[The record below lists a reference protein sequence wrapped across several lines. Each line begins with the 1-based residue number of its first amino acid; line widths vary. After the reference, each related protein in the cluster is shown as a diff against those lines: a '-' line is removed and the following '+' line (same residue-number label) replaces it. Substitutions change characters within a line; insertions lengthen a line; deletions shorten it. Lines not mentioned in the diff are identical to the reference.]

1 MMNSAAY
8 AAYSQN
14 AVGGIESPQ
23 KLIEMLYEGILRFI
37 FRARQSMQNKDVEKK
52 VYFIN
57 RANAIFVELLN
68 SLDYSQGNVAHY
80 LSGIYTRQIQLL
92 SQANITNDEKNLDE
106 VVSVVKQLLEAWKE
120 SNA

>member
-1 MMNSAAY
+1 MINSTAY

-37 FRARQSMQNKDVEKK
+37 FRAKKSMQENNIEKK

-57 RANAIFVELLN
+57 RANAIFIELLN
-68 SLDYSQGNVAHY
+68 SLDYEQGDVAHY
-80 LSGIYTRQIQLL
+80 LSGLYTRQIQLL
-92 SQANITNDEKNLDE
+92 SQANISNDEKILEE
-106 VVSVVKQLLEAWKE
+106 VVNVTKQLLEAWKE
-120 SNA
+120 ATN